1 MKKKVEEKRNKN
13 TRSNRNFVY
22 IMTGEPTQPYRRSER
37 KTIEKGK
44 YNHQPYILSILFLF
58 LAFNRFGCKVRFNL
72 SQWV

>member
-1 MKKKVEEKRNKN
+1 MNKKIEKKRNK
-13 TRSNRNFVY
+13 NRNFVY
-22 IMTGEPTQPYRRSER
+22 ILTGEPTQPYRRSER

-58 LAFNRFGCKVRFNL
+58 LAFNRFGCKVRLNL